1 MNKIKVAVRL
11 CEREDDLTFKEKFEI
26 ARQLEKLCVDSIEFP
41 ELSGVKEDT
50 LLVRT
55 CASFVKNSTLSV
67 AAGTLDAVKV
77 AADAL
82 SGAKNAAL
90 RVELSMSPVGM
101 EYFHH
106 KKAPKMLEW
115 ITTLVSAAKS
125 AVKTVEF
132 CALDATRAERE
143 FLYQAM
149 AAAENAGASIVYLSD
164 DAGEMLPDEFALFA
178 AECAEKVQ
186 VPVGVA
192 CSDKSGFALSSA
204 ILSAVK
210 GVKAVRAVVTGD
222 GVSLE
227 ALGECVKNSG
237 NRNGI
242 STGITY
248 TDLHRTVKQ
257 ITRII
262 TETSDKSP
270 LAAAPSTLDQAKVS
284 LDDKDDKAAVI
295 AAAKKIGYDLSDEDQ
310 LKVYEEFL
318 RVAAKKRVGAK
329 ELDAIVA
336 SVALQVPATYKL
348 VSYVINNGNVMQ
360 ASAQITLTK
369 KGETLKGIMMGNGP
383 IDAAFLCLD
392 QIIGRH
398 YELDDFEIQSVTEGK
413 EAMGSALVKLRK
425 DGKLYSGKG
434 ISTDIIGA
442 SIRAYLSAV
451 NKIAYEEE

>member
-11 CEREDDLTFKEKFEI
+11 CEKENDLTFKEKFEI
-26 ARQLEKLCVDSIEFP
+26 ARQLEKLCVDAIEFP
-41 ELSGVKEDT
+41 ELSESKEDT

-55 CASFVKNSTLSV
+55 CASFVKNATLSV
-67 AAGTLDAVKV
+67 AVSDKNAIAV

-90 RVELSMSPVGM
+90 RVELSTSPVGM

-106 KKAPKMLEW
+106 KKAPKMLEY
-115 ITTLVSAAKS
+115 ITLLVTEAKK

-132 CALDATRAERE
+132 CALDATRAEKG
-143 FLYQAM
+143 FLLQAIG
-149 AAAENAGASIVYLSD
+149 AAEAAGASTICISD

-178 AECAEKVQ
+178 EECAKSVKV
-186 VPVGVA
+186 PLGVA

-210 GVKAVRAVVTGD
+210 GVKAVRAVVVGD
-222 GVSLE
+222 GVNLE
-227 ALGECVKNSG
+227 ALSECVKNSG

-242 STGITY
+242 ATGITY
-248 TDLHRTVKQ
+248 TELHRTVKQ
-257 ITRII
+257 ITRIVTDT
-262 TETSDKSP
+262 TEKSP
-270 LAAAPSTLDQAKVS
+270 IATAPSLEQTKIS
-284 LDDKDDKAAVI
+284 LDDKDDMAAVI
-295 AAAKKIGYDLSDEDQ
+295 DATKKIGYDLSDEDKV
-310 LKVYEEFL
+310 KVYEEFL

-348 VSYVINNGNVMQ
+348 VSYVVNNGNIIQ
-360 ASAQITLTK
+360 ASAQITLMK
-369 KGETLKGIMMGNGP
+369 KDETLKGIMMGDGP
-383 IDAAFLCLD
+383 IDAAFLCLE
-392 QIIGRH
+392 QIIGTH